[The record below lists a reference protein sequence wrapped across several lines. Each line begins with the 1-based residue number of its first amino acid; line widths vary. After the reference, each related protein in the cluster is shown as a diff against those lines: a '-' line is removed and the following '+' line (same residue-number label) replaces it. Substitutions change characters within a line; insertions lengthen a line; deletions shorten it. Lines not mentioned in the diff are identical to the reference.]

1 MKLKHFLILT
11 IFILTSCSDK
21 NKTSIDDDSII
32 LSNYSIRFLAGDE
45 YTVDVLSDTEALS
58 LIEKEPKIASAWWT
72 NDGKSIRIKGES
84 VGSTSI
90 YIIDK
95 KQTDKV
101 AEIKIISD
109 YFAGNYK
116 EDGSKAIIIV
126 DVASQDKSI
135 KDEIENDLK
144 NIATCRT
151 GTMYSF
157 NNDTRSVI
165 ISKQNGSK
173 HTGSYDWNINQ
184 LTVITN
190 DIIYNYAFQHIG
202 NNIVRLEL
210 NYLDTYKTKYPDT
223 PILAAKLLLFLS
235 QVISVP

>member
-1 MKLKHFLILT
+1 MKLNYFLILT
-11 IFILTSCSDK
+11 TFILASCSDK
-21 NKTSIDDDSII
+21 NKMSIDDDSII
-32 LSNYSIRFLAGDE
+32 LSTHSIHFLAGDE

-109 YFAGNYK
+109 YFSGNYK
-116 EDGSKAIIIV
+116 EDGSKAIIIA

-135 KDEIENDLK
+135 KDGIENDLK
-144 NIATCRT
+144 NIATSRA
-151 GTMYSF
+151 GTTYSF
-157 NNDTRSVI
+157 NNDTGSVI

-173 HTGSYDWNINQ
+173 QTGSYNWNINQ

-190 DIIYNYAFQHIG
+190 DIICNYAFQHIE
-202 NNIVRLEL
+202 NDMVMLEL
-210 NYLDTYKTKYPDT
+210 DYSDTYKTKYPDT

-235 QVISVP
+235 QI

>member
-1 MKLKHFLILT
+1 MRLKHFLILAT
-11 IFILTSCSDK
+11 YILTSCSNK
-21 NKTSIDDDSII
+21 NNMSIDDGSII
-32 LSNYSIRFLAGDE
+32 LSNYSVHFLAGDE
-45 YTVDVLSDTEALS
+45 CVVDVLSDTEALS
-58 LIEKEPKIASAWWT
+58 LIEKEPEIASAWWT

-84 VGSTSI
+84 VGNTSI
-90 YIIDK
+90 YIKDK

-126 DVASQDKSI
+126 DVASQNKSI

-144 NIATCRT
+144 NITTSRT

-157 NNDTRSVI
+157 NNETRNVI
-165 ISKQNGSK
+165 ISKQNGSE

-184 LTVITN
+184 LTVIIN
-190 DIIYNYAFQHIG
+190 DITCNYAFQHIE
-202 NNIVRLEL
+202 NNIVMLEL

-223 PILAAKLLLFLS
+223 LILAAKLLLFLS
-235 QVISVP
+235 QV

>member
-1 MKLKHFLILT
+1 MKLNYFLILT
-11 IFILTSCSDK
+11 TFILASCSDK
-21 NKTSIDDDSII
+21 NKMSIDDDSII
-32 LSNYSIRFLAGDE
+32 LSAHSIRFLAGDE

-58 LIEKEPKIASAWWT
+58 LIEKEPEIASAWWT

-109 YFAGNYK
+109 YFSGNYK
-116 EDGSKAIIIV
+116 EDGSKAIIIA

-135 KDEIENDLK
+135 KDGIENDLK
-144 NIATCRT
+144 NIATSRA
-151 GTMYSF
+151 GTTYSF
-157 NNDTRSVI
+157 NNDTGSVI

-173 HTGSYDWNINQ
+173 QTGSYNWNINQ

-190 DIIYNYAFQHIG
+190 DIICNYAFQHIE
-202 NNIVRLEL
+202 NNMVMLEL
-210 NYLDTYKTKYPDT
+210 DYSNTYKTKYPDI

-235 QVISVP
+235 QI